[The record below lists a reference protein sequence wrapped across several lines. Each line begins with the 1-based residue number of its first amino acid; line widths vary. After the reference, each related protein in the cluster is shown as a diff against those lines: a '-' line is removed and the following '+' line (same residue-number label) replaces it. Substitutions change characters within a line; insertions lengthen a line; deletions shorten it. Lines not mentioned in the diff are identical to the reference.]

1 MPVRSLGRRSL
12 VFTSLSVA
20 GCGSGSFLPQSGPP
34 RDAVVNGASIL
45 VGDVGQQQKLPYAL
59 VRVSAPVLSDLE
71 NVDRPAGFSPQMVQA
86 AKIPNSAIGVGD
98 FVAITV
104 FEAGAGGLFIPSE
117 PGTRSGN
124 FINLPTQQVDA
135 SGSITVP
142 FAGTVKVAGM
152 SPQAVS
158 RTLTS
163 RLGDRALE
171 PQVVV
176 TITDRRANAVSV
188 TGDVNT
194 SARFIL
200 DPGGER
206 LLGAIARAGGP
217 KFPPYES
224 VVTLQRG
231 GVTEHSLV
239 SDIIRDP
246 AQNVPLAGNDT
257 ILVSREPRYFLAL
270 GALGPGQ
277 YLGLVNR
284 RLSFEDSKLSLA
296 DAVAKVGGLS
306 DDRANAR
313 AVFIYRYEK
322 RERLRNMGVITTA
335 DASAV
340 TAGSLPAT
348 IPTIY
353 YLDLVEPS
361 GYFYA
366 GSFPM
371 SSEDLIFVS
380 NSPSTDLAKFLAL
393 ILPTAYSAANFRAL

>member
-1 MPVRSLGRRSL
+1 MPVRGLGRRSL
-12 VFTSLSVA
+12 VFTTLSLA
-20 GCGSGSFLPQSGPP
+20 GCGSGAFLPQSGPP
-34 RDAVVNGASIL
+34 RDSVVDGASIL
-45 VGDVGQQQKLPYAL
+45 VGDVGKQQKLPYAL
-59 VRVSAPVLSDLE
+59 VRVSSPVLSDLE
-71 NVDRPAGFSPQMVQA
+71 NVDKPASFSQMMVQA

-158 RTLTS
+158 KTLVS

-176 TITDRRANAVSV
+176 TITERRANAVSV

-194 SARFIL
+194 SARFVL

-206 LLGAIARAGGP
+206 LLGALARAGGP

-231 GVTEHSLV
+231 GTSERSLV

-246 AQNVPLAGNDT
+246 AQNIPLAGNDT
-257 ILVSREPRYFLAL
+257 ILVSHEPRYFLAL

-284 RLSFEDSKLSLA
+284 RLAF
-296 DAVAKVGGLS
+296 
-306 DDRANAR
+306 
-313 AVFIYRYEK
+313 
-322 RERLRNMGVITTA
+322 
-335 DASAV
+335 
-340 TAGSLPAT
+340 
-348 IPTIY
+348 
-353 YLDLVEPS
+353 
-361 GYFYA
+361 
-366 GSFPM
+366 
-371 SSEDLIFVS
+371 
-380 NSPSTDLAKFLAL
+380 
-393 ILPTAYSAANFRAL
+393 

>member
-12 VFTSLSVA
+12 IFTSFFVG
-20 GCGSGSFLPQSGPP
+20 GCSSGAFLPQSGPP
-34 RDAVVNGASIL
+34 RGAVVDGASIL

-59 VRVSAPVLSDLE
+59 VRVSQSVLRDLE
-71 NVDRPAGFSPQMVQA
+71 NVDRPAGFSPVLVQA
-86 AKIPNSAIGVGD
+86 AKIPNSSIGVGD

-104 FEAGAGGLFIPSE
+104 FESGAGGLFIPSE

-158 RTLTS
+158 KALVS

-194 SARFIL
+194 SARFVL

-206 LLGAIARAGGP
+206 LLGALARAGGP
-217 KFPPYES
+217 KYPPYES

-231 GVTEHSLV
+231 GTTEQSLV
-239 SDIIRDP
+239 SDIVRDP
-246 AQNVPLAGNDT
+246 SQNVPLAGNDT
-257 ILVSREPRYFLAL
+257 ILVSHEPRYFLAL

-284 RLSFEDSKLSLA
+284 RLAFEDSKLSLA
-296 DAVAKVGGLS
+296 DAIAKVGGLS

-322 RERLRNMGVITTA
+322 RERLRNMGVVT
-335 DASAV
+335 SAE
-340 TAGSLPAT
+340 AGAISAGTLPAVV
-348 IPTIY
+348 PTIY
-353 YLDLVEPS
+353 YLDLIEPS

-366 GSFPM
+366 GQFPM
-371 SSEDLIFVS
+371 RTEDLIYVS
-380 NSPSTDLAKFLAL
+380 NSPSTDLSKFLAL
-393 ILPTAYSAANFRAL
+393 ILPTAYSAANFKAL